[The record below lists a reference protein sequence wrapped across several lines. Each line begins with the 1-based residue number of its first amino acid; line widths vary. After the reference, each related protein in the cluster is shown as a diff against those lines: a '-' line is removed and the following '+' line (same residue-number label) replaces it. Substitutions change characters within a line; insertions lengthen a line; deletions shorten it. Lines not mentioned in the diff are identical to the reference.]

1 VLDYWIFASA
11 FLASAI
17 APGADTILILTKAIN
32 NPRSAFIAAAG
43 IATAKA
49 VMVSI
54 IFFGLLALIQDNP
67 ALLFILKILGVG
79 YLSFRAFK
87 LWFSEQM
94 PTSKQNSSGEFLS
107 GFAIGFANPQPF
119 AFYLSILPLVIQTT
133 DLTWLLAIVLI
144 GFMLVASFYVAIA
157 QRLSSWLSRKVNLKV
172 LNRSIALVFLVLA
185 VIVLTRN

>member
-1 VLDYWIFASA
+1 MLDYWIFASA
-11 FLASAI
+11 FFASAI
-17 APGADTILILTKAIN
+17 APGADTIFILSKAIN

-49 VMVSI
+49 VMVTT
-54 IFFGLLALIQDNP
+54 IFFGLLAFIQDNP
-67 ALLFILKILGVG
+67 ALLFIFKILGAG
-79 YLSFRAFK
+79 YISFRAIK
-87 LWFSEQM
+87 LWFSEKM
-94 PTSKQNSSGEFLS
+94 PTSRQNSSGEFIS

-119 AFYLSILPLVIQTT
+119 AFYLSIIPLVVQTT

-144 GFMLVASFYVAIA
+144 GFMLVAGSYVAIA